1 MDIKVKGMRSS
12 FVPDAE
18 PNRYVIYRL
27 LLLSFED
34 VVKNGD
40 IDFDEYLE
48 IGKRKTEEIG

>member
-18 PNRYVIYRL
+18 INRYVIYRL